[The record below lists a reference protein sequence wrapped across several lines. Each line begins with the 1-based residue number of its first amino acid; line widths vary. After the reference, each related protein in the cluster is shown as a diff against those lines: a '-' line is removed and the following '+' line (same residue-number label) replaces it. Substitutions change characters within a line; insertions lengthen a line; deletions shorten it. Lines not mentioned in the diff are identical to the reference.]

1 MRVTPLLAGEVQLS
15 SSFPA
20 CPKGR
25 TGPVRAM
32 VHQARRRDMHWA
44 PVPVFLLEHPRH
56 GALLVD
62 TGYAA
67 DSQANPKRTL
77 GPTAWL
83 FPHRSYDVDALLAD
97 AGVSAADIGM
107 VVMTHLHS
115 DHASGADRFSGH
127 ATFVADHREWEIGD
141 KGGLGIRKGGYVP
154 GIVRTI
160 RRREMLDFDGPR
172 AAPLGP
178 FNKTIDLFG
187 DGSVVLCSTPGHA
200 PGHQSVLVR
209 LGSGGEVLLTGD
221 AADLRSMV
229 HHPEPTAVMWS
240 RADFMASLDALQRYT
255 RLHPETVVIAGH
267 DRAIWPTLAPV
278 YE

>member
-1 MRVTPLLAGEVQLS
+1 MRVTPLLAGEVELS

-20 CPKGR
+20 CPRGR
-25 TGPVRAM
+25 LGPVRAM

-44 PVPVFLLEHPRH
+44 PVPVFLLEHPEH
-56 GALLVD
+56 GPLLVD

-67 DSQANPKRTL
+67 DSEANPKRTL
-77 GPTAWL
+77 GPTSWL

-97 AGVSAADIGM
+97 AGFKTTDISM

-127 ATFVADHREWEIGD
+127 ATFVADRREWEIGD

-154 GIVRTI
+154 NIVRTI
-160 RRREMLDFDGPR
+160 RRREVLDYSGPR

-178 FNKTIDLFG
+178 FSATIDLFG

-221 AADLRSMV
+221 AADLRRMV
-229 HHPEPTAVMWS
+229 EHPEPTAVMWS
-240 RADFMASLDALQRYT
+240 RRDFMASLDALQRYS
-255 RLHPETVVIAGH
+255 RLNPDTVVIAGH
-267 DRAIWPTLAPV
+267 DRDIWPTLAPV

>member
-1 MRVTPLLAGEVQLS
+1 MRVRPLLAGEVQLS

-20 CPKGR
+20 APSGR
-25 TGPVRAM
+25 LGPVRAM
-32 VHQARRRDMHWA
+32 VNQARRHDMDWA
-44 PVPVFLLEHPRH
+44 PVPVFLLEHPQH
-56 GALLVD
+56 GPLLVD

-67 DSQANPKRTL
+67 DSQVNPKRTL
-77 GPTAWL
+77 GSTSWL
-83 FPHRSYDVDALLAD
+83 FPHRSYDVNALLER
-97 AGVSAADIGM
+97 AGVKPADISM

-115 DHASGADRFSGH
+115 DHASGAERFPD

-141 KGGLGIRKGGYVP
+141 RGGLGIRKGGYVP
-154 GIVRTI
+154 GIIRTI
-160 RRREMLDFDGPR
+160 KRREVLDYAGPR
-172 AAPLGP
+172 VAPLGP
-178 FNKTIDLFG
+178 FNATIDLFG

-229 HHPEPTAVMWS
+229 DDPQPTAVMWS
-240 RADFMASLDALQRYT
+240 RADFMASLQALGQYT
-255 RLHPETVVIAGH
+255 KLHPETIVIPGH
-267 DRAIWPTLAPV
+267 DHVTWPAIAPL

>member
-1 MRVTPLLAGEVQLS
+1 MRVRPLLAGEVQLS
-15 SSFPA
+15 SSFPTA
-20 CPKGR
+20 PKGR
-25 TGPVRAM
+25 LGPVRAM
-32 VHQARRRDMHWA
+32 FDQARRHDMDWA
-44 PVPVFLLEHPRH
+44 PVPVFLLEHPTH

-67 DSQANPKRTL
+67 DSQVNPKRTL
-77 GPTAWL
+77 GSTSWL
-83 FPHRSYDVDALLAD
+83 FPHRSYDVNALLER
-97 AGVSAADIGM
+97 AGVKPADIST

-115 DHASGADRFSGH
+115 DHASGAERFPD
-127 ATFVADHREWEIGD
+127 ATFIADHREWEIGD
-141 KGGLGIRKGGYVP
+141 RGGLGIRKGGYVP
-154 GIVRTI
+154 GIIRTI
-160 RRREMLDFDGPR
+160 KRREMLDYTGPR

-178 FNKTIDLFG
+178 FNATIDLFG

-229 HHPEPTAVMWS
+229 DDPQPTAVMWS
-240 RADFMASLDALQRYT
+240 PSDFMASLEAIQRYT
-255 RLHPETVVIAGH
+255 KLHPETIVIPGH
-267 DRAIWPTLAPV
+267 DHVAWPTILPL